1 MRLITTHIINAYF
14 WDRKC
19 ADAADLTCKRI
30 LKEPQGGLLP
40 GCGYAIL
47 DVKGP
52 ASGGDMLTA
61 LLITAI
67 LAVVI
72 TGLVIL
78 SAMQDLRDDY

>member
-1 MRLITTHIINAYF
+1 
-14 WDRKC
+14 
-19 ADAADLTCKRI
+19 
-30 LKEPQGGLLP
+30 
-40 GCGYAIL
+40 
-47 DVKGP
+47 
-52 ASGGDMLTA
+52 MLAA